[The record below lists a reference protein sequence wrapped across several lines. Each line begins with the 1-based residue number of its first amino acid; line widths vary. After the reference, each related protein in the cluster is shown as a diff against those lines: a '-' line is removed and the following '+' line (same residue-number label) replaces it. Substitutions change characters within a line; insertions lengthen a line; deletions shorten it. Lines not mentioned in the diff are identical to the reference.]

1 MPITLGCPSC
11 GKRFRARDESAGK
24 RVKCP
29 FCQSAVAVPSAAES
43 EAAGAPTDEV
53 PISPSSPSGSSA
65 HPAPREPAPAQH
77 RPASPPPPVPVSA
90 ASTAEWGIGLPL
102 LPPAPEVPPPA
113 FSVLHAPMLPE
124 RTAPPKAAKP
134 AAEKTPTEHLVAAW
148 KKTRGG
154 LGWVLFGLF
163 WFALIGFVPFG
174 KLVYERSV
182 GPLPDGEGWVKIDGY
197 LNQGQDAI
205 VLTKREELNV
215 LLYGVPI
222 LLGGLAVV
230 LGRLTAGAAPRNSGA
245 KGLFAFSGL
254 FALLALAGFA
264 TWEVCER
271 VAFREVAGYGWW
283 AAVIGTGVSEFWFLL
298 ALGASGATLRRPK
311 AVRAVGAFALVVGLG
326 VVLYFVGW
334 DVYVDKV
341 GPQVGRPKTVAAGS
355 DWQLYEEAAKMLGWL
370 VVVGTYWR
378 AVRGVRVAI
387 REFIRDET

>member
-1 MPITLGCPSC
+1 
-11 GKRFRARDESAGK
+11 
-24 RVKCP
+24 
-29 FCQSAVAVPSAAES
+29 
-43 EAAGAPTDEV
+43 
-53 PISPSSPSGSSA
+53 
-65 HPAPREPAPAQH
+65 
-77 RPASPPPPVPVSA
+77 
-90 ASTAEWGIGLPL
+90 
-102 LPPAPEVPPPA
+102 
-113 FSVLHAPMLPE
+113 VLHAPKLPE
-124 RTAPPKAAKP
+124 RSPLPKGTAAKP
-134 AAEKTPTEHLVAAW
+134 TAEKTPTENLVAAW

-205 VLTKREELNV
+205 VLNKREELNV

-264 TWEVCER
+264 TWKVCER

-283 AAVIGTGVSEFWFLL
+283 AAIVGTGVSEFWFLL
-298 ALGASGATLRRPK
+298 ALGAAGATLRRPK
-311 AVRAVGAFALVVGLG
+311 AVRAVGVFALVVGIG

-341 GPQVGRPKTVAAGS
+341 GPQVGRPKTVTAGS
-355 DWQLYEEAAKMLGWL
+355 DWQFYEEAAKMLGWL